1 MLFRSATVY
10 LSLTMDCF
18 DGVLVTWR
26 ISEHLNAA
34 LVNGMLDD
42 VIATIDEDYVSII
55 NVLEI
60 RV

>member
-1 MLFRSATVY
+1 
-10 LSLTMDCF
+10 MDCF

-42 VIATIDEDYVSII
+42 VIATIDEDYVRII